1 MTDPNPFH
9 NLPTVATTRSGPALV
24 DILLVG
30 RGRGS
35 RLRYEDLTA
44 NRFVELGRL
53 STELG
58 SPVNMSRIADKSVT
72 FALNHLVGGNS
83 VRFHWEMPIRRDEEW
98 VSAMPPSTK
107 LLVGT
112 ATSPS
117 LSKWGYS
124 LFSPSDRAR
133 R

>member
-1 MTDPNPFH
+1 MDQRKAMTDPNPFH

-58 SPVNMSRIADKSVT
+58 VPLNKSQIAD
-72 FALNHLVGGNS
+72 
-83 VRFHWEMPIRRDEEW
+83 
-98 VSAMPPSTK
+98 
-107 LLVGT
+107 
-112 ATSPS
+112 
-117 LSKWGYS
+117 SK
-124 LFSPSDRAR
+124 AR